1 MQSIYQLVAGFRS
14 GDAISNAALLMREVF
29 RGWGCRS
36 EILVQRSSVTA
47 DLMDDTLP
55 LEAAEKLGPDDIVIL
70 HLSIGHPINLLFPE
84 LKCRKVIVY
93 HNITPAKY
101 FALLS
106 QSVARDLEEGR
117 RHLKM
122 LAGVADLNLADSNY
136 NASELVEAG
145 YKDVKVFPL
154 PINIDS
160 LLRGGTDPNTRF
172 DLVGDFH
179 NILFVGRVAPNK
191 KIEDILK
198 VMFYLTKIEPR
209 TRFVHVGSEAGS
221 EMYFSMLNAQVNALG
236 LTKTHVKFMCGV
248 PQDILN
254 TCYATAD
261 AFLCM
266 SEHEGFCAPLIEAM
280 LHQVPVLSLAS
291 AAIPETLDG
300 AGVLFSPPPDFLEI
314 AETTAEVLRNQTLR
328 DQIIARQ
335 NKRLDAFRNRD
346 LSADMRTLFAPLLA
360 SS

>member
-14 GDAISNAALLMREVF
+14 GDAISNAALLMRDVF

-36 EILVQRSSVTA
+36 EILVQRSSVTP
-47 DLMDDTLP
+47 DLRDDTLP

-70 HLSIGHPINLLFPE
+70 HLSIGHRINLLFPE
-84 LKCRKVIVY
+84 LKCKKVIVY

-101 FALLS
+101 FSLLN
-106 QSVARDLEEGR
+106 QSIAKDLEEGR
-117 RHLKM
+117 RHLKR
-122 LAGVADLNLADSNY
+122 LVGVADLNLADSNY

-145 YKDVKVFPL
+145 YGDVKVFPL

-160 LLRGGTDPNTRF
+160 LLHTEKDPDT
-172 DLVGDFH
+172 LVKLDDGSP
-179 NILFVGRVAPNK
+179 NILFVGRIAPNK
-191 KIEDILK
+191 KLDDLLK

-209 TRFVHVGSEAGS
+209 ARLVHIGSEAGT
-221 EMYFSMLNAQVNALG
+221 EMYFSMLQAQVNALG
-236 LTKTHVKFMCGV
+236 LKKASVRFMCGV
-248 PQDILN
+248 PQHVLN

-261 AFLCM
+261 VFLCM

-291 AAIPETLDG
+291 AAIPETLGG
-300 AGVLFSPPPDFLEI
+300 AGVLFSAPPDYLLI
-314 AETTAEVLRNQTLR
+314 AETVAEVLRNQTLR
-328 DQIIARQ
+328 SQIIARQ

-346 LSADMRTLFAPLLA
+346 LSADMRALFAPLLIG
-360 SS
+360 S

>member
-14 GDAISNAALLMREVF
+14 GDAISNAALLMRDVF

-36 EILVQRSSVTA
+36 EILVQRSAVAA
-47 DLMDDTLP
+47 DLSDDTLP
-55 LEAAEKLGPDDIVIL
+55 LEAAEKLGPDDIVVL
-70 HLSIGHPINLLFPE
+70 HLSIGHCINLLFKE
-84 LKCRKVIVY
+84 LKCKKVIVY

-101 FALLS
+101 FTILN
-106 QSVARDLEEGR
+106 QSIAKDLEEGR
-117 RHLKM
+117 SHMKL

-145 YKDVKVFPL
+145 YGDVKVFPL

-160 LLRGGTDPNTRF
+160 LVRGGTDPKTEF
-172 DLVGDFH
+172 DLGGDIH

-198 VMFYLTKIEPR
+198 VMFFLSKIEPK
-209 TRFVHVGSEAGS
+209 TRFVHVGSEAGT

-236 LTKTHVKFMCGV
+236 LTKANVKFMCGV
-248 PQDILN
+248 PQKVLN
-254 TCYATAD
+254 TCYAKAD

-291 AAIPETLDG
+291 AAIPETLGG
-300 AGVLFSPPPDFLEI
+300 AGVLFSPPPDFLLI
-314 AETTAEVLRNQTLR
+314 AETIAEVLRNRNLR
-328 DQIIARQ
+328 DQIVARQ
-335 NKRLDAFRNRD
+335 NKRLDAFRSRD
-346 LSADMRTLFAPLLA
+346 LSTDMRALFAPLLA